1 VGTRSGAGVRSG
13 VAEPAGEG
21 ALAPVVAPLV
31 VLAASPGTATPGLPE
46 VPVGLGVVPA
56 PPLAVPELVWPEL
69 GGPELEVPEP
79 PLAVPEL
86 AAGSGESP
94 GAPSVTADGLA

>member
-1 VGTRSGAGVRSG
+1 VRSG
-13 VAEPAGEG
+13 VAEPAGDG

-31 VLAASPGTATPGLPE
+31 VLAASPGTATPGPPE
-46 VPVGLGVVPA
+46 VPVGLGVVPV

-69 GGPELEVPEP
+69 GVPEP